1 MHEVTRSG
9 TGGGAARIVLRPIG
23 GDGDTSLGGFSPGD
37 HAALIE
43 RLVAQTIRHFG
54 GEPRPP
60 WQAYLA
66 ADPVRGVVIG
76 TCAFKAVPDA
86 DRRVE
91 IAYFTFPGF
100 EGQGY
105 ATAMARSLIALAH
118 EASSDVR
125 VIAHTLPEEN
135 SSGSVLR
142 KAGMR
147 RMGEVVDPED
157 GLVWRWECGAPGEPE
172 A

>member
-1 MHEVTRSG
+1 MKRP
-9 TGGGAARIVLRPIG
+9 GAGPGSARIVLRPIG
-23 GDGDTSLGGFSPGD
+23 GHGESSLGGFSPGD
-37 HAALIE
+37 HAALVEQLIE
-43 RLVAQTIRHFG
+43 QTIRHFG
-54 GEPRPP
+54 GEPTAP

-76 TCAFKAVPDA
+76 TCAFKAPPDA
-86 DRRVE
+86 ERRVE

-105 ATAMARSLIALAH
+105 ATAMAGALIALAR

-135 SSGSVLR
+135 ASGSVLR
-142 KAGMR
+142 KVGMWR
-147 RMGEVVDPED
+147 TGEVVDPED
-157 GLVWRWECGAPGEPE
+157 GLVWRWECGAEGGPE
-172 A
+172 V